1 MIYPRGD
8 AKLLTSVL
16 DLSKAKTA
24 FHNHKITFVKG
35 LKKSALISRFGFY
48 ERVAAVLLVWCATN
62 SCADK

>member
-48 ERVAAVLLVWCATN
+48 ERVAAVLLV
-62 SCADK
+62 

>member
-8 AKLLTSVL
+8 AKLLTGVE

-35 LKKSALISRFGFY
+35 LKKISI
-48 ERVAAVLLVWCATN
+48 E
-62 SCADK
+62 